1 MGLFLLALRQHI
13 TPFKMKKIAWLYT
26 LLFPFF
32 NHAQYWQ
39 QKTDYTIH
47 VRLDDTHHFLHGELS
62 LLYTNN
68 SPQALSEIRFHLW
81 PNAYKSPSTPMNLLN
96 GSPYGQELLM
106 DPKNQGYM
114 DSVDFKVNGQ
124 PVRISYTDEFQEMAI
139 VHLSTPLQPGT
150 QIEITTPFRVK
161 IPHNGVSRL
170 GHYMNSYQ
178 ITQWYPKPAVY
189 DHKGWHHMPYLT
201 QGEFYS
207 EFGSFDVSIT
217 VPENYVVGATGN
229 LQTESEKQFI
239 ENKVSKAPAIIDSL
253 SQLKQSKIVKE
264 NQLWNPVIP
273 SSNQWKTVRYT
284 LDNIHDFAF
293 FAEKGYIV
301 RSGSVTLPHSGREVQ
316 LYAMYY
322 PSNYKIWNNS
332 IDYLR
337 DAVYYYSL
345 WNGDYPYDV
354 CTAVDGAIAA
364 GGGMEYPTITVIG
377 NCSDTTEL
385 DLVIAHEVGHNW
397 FYGIL
402 GSNERQHGWM
412 DEGVNSFN
420 EMRYMDLKYP
430 NYNTLESIIDARF
443 IGNRFHLNHHQ
454 LNRLSA
460 AVIQQLSIHQVLNT
474 HSSDF
479 QSINYG
485 VDMYQRTA
493 ISLGYLQTYLG
504 EQLFDQCMQTYYE
517 RWKFKHPYPEDMQ
530 KVFEEVSGKPL
541 NWFFKDLIE
550 TRAITDYTIRSVKT
564 KDGKIT
570 VKIGNPGQLEGPKVV
585 HLIKDQKIVAEAIAE
600 PDQDEVTFDATIAYD
615 YVTLDYNN
623 QTGDI
628 YLHNNRKG
636 FKSFDKETK
645 SVGFFTGLDIHQYRK
660 IYFLP
665 TIGVNELDGFQAGFA
680 MHNYAFPLRR
690 FQYLVNPMF
699 GFESKHIT
707 GIADFNWR
715 MNHLK
720 QTSGSMVGF
729 ALKSFQ
735 NFIALLPY
743 WRVNLNNPN
752 KVRHTDQQL
761 TLQGIGEINKGIF
774 EEKKAGLFAQYEITR
789 EMGAHRL
796 EGKFRASYI
805 GIVDHNY
812 HNGRVTAAA
821 KYNMDLGK
829 FSNFLEV
836 RVFAGINNLFQMDYV
851 RGDFGMM
858 AGGNTG
864 QTDLFRESTYFT
876 RSSLL
881 ANQRDSEMGG
891 MGGMGIATNEYANT
905 LLLTSRVSIGIPKMN
920 FLRPYADFAFGD
932 LQTNYNNH
940 FVAGMALQLR
950 EWVGIYFPLYST
962 RHQLYTS
969 NYGDYMSFYL
979 KWNFVMN
986 PIRIKSF
993 L

>member
-1 MGLFLLALRQHI
+1 
-13 TPFKMKKIAWLYT
+13 
-26 LLFPFF
+26 
-32 NHAQYWQ
+32 
-39 QKTDYTIH
+39 
-47 VRLDDTHHFLHGELS
+47 
-62 LLYTNN
+62 
-68 SPQALSEIRFHLW
+68 
-81 PNAYKSPSTPMNLLN
+81 
-96 GSPYGQELLM
+96 
-106 DPKNQGYM
+106 
-114 DSVDFKVNGQ
+114 
-124 PVRISYTDEFQEMAI
+124 MAI

-564 KDGKIT
+564 RM
-570 VKIGNPGQLEGPKVV
+570 V
-585 HLIKDQKIVAEAIAE
+585 
-600 PDQDEVTFDATIAYD
+600 
-615 YVTLDYNN
+615 
-623 QTGDI
+623 
-628 YLHNNRKG
+628 R
-636 FKSFDKETK
+636 
-645 SVGFFTGLDIHQYRK
+645 
-660 IYFLP
+660 
-665 TIGVNELDGFQAGFA
+665 
-680 MHNYAFPLRR
+680 LR
-690 FQYLVNPMF
+690 
-699 GFESKHIT
+699 
-707 GIADFNWR
+707 
-715 MNHLK
+715 
-720 QTSGSMVGF
+720 
-729 ALKSFQ
+729 LKSEILD
-735 NFIALLPY
+735 NS
-743 WRVNLNNPN
+743 
-752 KVRHTDQQL
+752 KVPR
-761 TLQGIGEINKGIF
+761 
-774 EEKKAGLFAQYEITR
+774 LFT
-789 EMGAHRL
+789 
-796 EGKFRASYI
+796 
-805 GIVDHNY
+805 
-812 HNGRVTAAA
+812 
-821 KYNMDLGK
+821 
-829 FSNFLEV
+829 
-836 RVFAGINNLFQMDYV
+836 
-851 RGDFGMM
+851 
-858 AGGNTG
+858 
-864 QTDLFRESTYFT
+864 
-876 RSSLL
+876 
-881 ANQRDSEMGG
+881 
-891 MGGMGIATNEYANT
+891 
-905 LLLTSRVSIGIPKMN
+905 
-920 FLRPYADFAFGD
+920 
-932 LQTNYNNH
+932 
-940 FVAGMALQLR
+940 
-950 EWVGIYFPLYST
+950 
-962 RHQLYTS
+962 
-969 NYGDYMSFYL
+969 
-979 KWNFVMN
+979 
-986 PIRIKSF
+986 
-993 L
+993 